1 MSCLGNGCLWGYSS
15 PSPFYFLDISTS
27 SFWFPFPFFIAIF
40 CRERGRRGGNSKIE
54 QEQLAHTF
62 DNTFVMLQ
70 VDADVRHLLYRL
82 DLLLPYQKRQSRE
95 SYKQDNT
102 DEQFVGTFRSHA
114 PSRTLWSVARA
125 VSIMEGKGKEKH
137 PRNVTRVLSGRACV
151 LLSYMC

>member
-1 MSCLGNGCLWGYSS
+1 MLVGLFFSFPLLFFPFVS
-15 PSPFYFLDISTS
+15 PTS

-54 QEQLAHTF
+54 REQLAHTF

-125 VSIMEGKGKEKH
+125 FSYVRVGRTRRLAHGREGKGKA
-137 PRNVTRVLSGRACV
+137 P
-151 LLSYMC
+151 